1 MVFTRHLRLAL
12 AGTALL
18 LSFAGRAE
26 SASTVLFTD
35 CVDSCVVTS
44 GCRTTDCMC
53 TEARGFMLDSVIACM
68 FFNCKPDLRNF
79 DDAFLD
85 PIAEL
90 CDDNNRKIPSAKL
103 DKAETLASSYISKL
117 PAATTA
123 KTPVVV
129 VATSTPAPLTTAQ
142 MPSSSAKQAA
152 SSATM
157 EQDTPSQTP
166 SAVQNDD
173 AESTSAAT
181 EAITAEETL
190 VLAPTSSTESSAAEP
205 TESDTSESETSG
217 SRNSNADPFAN
228 PPSAAWRTQTSLSLL
243 GLPLVLAMFAA
254 LR

>member
-1 MVFTRHLRLAL
+1 MVFTRHVRLVL

-90 CDDNNRKIPSAKL
+90 CDDSNRKIPSAKL

-129 VATSTPAPLTTAQ
+129 VATSTPAPLMTAQ

-152 SSATM
+152 SSVTM
-157 EQDTPSQTP
+157 EQDTPSQTS
-166 SAVQNDD
+166 SAGRNDD
-173 AESTSAAT
+173 AESTSTT
-181 EAITAEETL
+181 EPITAEETL

-243 GLPLVLAMFAA
+243 GLPLALAMFAA